1 MKLNL
6 WLDDVRSA
14 PTFIESGL
22 VWTVAKTADE
32 AIELLRSGNIEFASL
47 DHDLAQ
53 EHYDA
58 NKHSLDFESQEFKA
72 KTGWDVMT
80 WMTENN
86 VWPKNG
92 VRIHTGNGAR
102 RAIMLSLVEKVYGR
116 TFQYGY
122 GWVGSEGLSNRAEA
136 WSEEEDAVSTNTY

>member
-6 WLDDVRSA
+6 WLDDVRSV

-102 RAIMLSLVEKVYGR
+102 RAIMLSLVEKGVR
-116 TFQYGY
+116 ENVSVWVWL
-122 GWVGSEGLSNRAEA
+122 GWVRRTIEPCRGL
-136 WSEEEDAVSTNTY
+136 V